1 VENKIDNQLK
11 NKKKEDRMI
20 GRKVV
25 KNFRFFGR
33 VLMLIASGYLLFP
46 IQALPL
52 PTGGQVVSGE
62 SAINQ
67 SGNQMTITQTT
78 DRAIINWQGY
88 SIDLNEIVRYIQPNA
103 NSISL
108 NRVVGID
115 PSIILGQLIA
125 NGRVWI
131 VNPNGIFFGKDAVIN
146 VGGIL
151 ASTLNIKDSDFLSGK
166 YEFTQD
172 SNSALSSIINKGQII
187 INDNGYAILV
197 APLVSNEGLIIA
209 NLGKVII
216 AGTENFVVNFDGNN
230 LINFTISKTSQT
242 PGTVLI
248 PSSQITNIIREV
260 VNTPQIIEAGSIIE
274 ENGNTYLVGASGT
287 VINTGTIKA
296 EGGSAVMKATQAAV
310 LPAGGNVDAKGGN
323 FELSGKTFL
332 LSGSYS
338 ASNFLL
344 DPANVLIAEG
354 SGSDPNTYYEVD
366 IENDLNSGT
375 NVTIQAW
382 NSITMLN
389 FTTPGDEGIDAT
401 GSGNLTLQITDEDGD
416 HSGTITFSDQNDH
429 ISIAGNI
436 TLDAQ
441 TYATTNG
448 TLQNIGKLTTTAGN
462 INLLASGNIELL
474 NDVQVG
480 GSGVITIN
488 STSGT
493 LTQGANSH
501 ISSNATDIGIT
512 ASNYTMVSGATIDSN
527 GGAVNVNAGNVTV
540 NGAITSDNGN
550 INFTGLSTGFTIPTG
565 SVNSGTGNVSIIPV
579 AGTTVDLGYVGTGT
593 LQITD
598 ATLDNITTSGTLT
611 IGDTNTGNIAIGAVS
626 QPAATVQIVSGGD
639 ITDDGV
645 LGTTISANNLT
656 LAAKSVGTSSAP
668 LGVDTAGG
676 PITVDT
682 TSGGA
687 TGNIYLVQPTG
698 NLLMSQLTLT
708 TDAGSVQT
716 IGLTAAGGAIN
727 VDADKTITDN
737 LILIADSM
745 DIANTITGGGSN
757 YVILKPYSTNTGID
771 LGTESVGQLS
781 LTDAEIDKI
790 TSVASIQVGDTNSGT
805 LTVSAAIT
813 PAGTN
818 TLILVAGD
826 AAGENITGAGTITVQ
841 NLGLSAAGAITLSNI
856 DADTLAAIS
865 RVSGNITITDSDDL
879 TVGQVTGAVIGGTPA
894 TITGVSTTASDID
907 IRSAGTLTINN
918 DVVAGN
924 NGNIILYG
932 GTGGT
937 GDVALGANVTSVTTG
952 DIHIKAANA
961 ITRTAG
967 VVSGDQVFLDAGD
980 NVGTGAAPIYTNAV
994 TLGGQVT
1001 GAGGG
1006 FNVYEANN
1014 VTIGQ
1019 VQDLIGAGTFD
1030 GISTNGGNV
1039 VVEVG
1044 GVLTIVDNLAPNDT
1058 IRTSNGTVNLIADD
1072 ITINTT
1078 GAQLAVNAGTGSIF
1092 ISPKTAGRSIDL
1104 GTETVGFL
1112 SLTDAEIDKL
1122 SAAGVLTIGDS
1133 IRTGEIAITS
1143 DITPAGVTAILLR
1156 NEGQSGADI
1165 VSNGGR
1171 LIEDNII
1178 LQAADNIGEGIADR
1192 LLLGATTSLVATAGT
1207 GSIWIDNNA
1216 SVTATLTAN
1225 SGVIDI
1231 DVSGAGNTLTTGGAW
1246 SANAITV
1253 LADGNITLG
1262 HDLTADEGSIS
1273 ITSTSGIINQ
1283 TAGDVEASAANQSIT
1298 YTAND
1303 ISLAGTTTADATTG
1317 VVNFIP
1323 NAGVAINIGAG
1334 GANFGVSDAEL
1345 DSVQSALRIE
1355 VGNASSGAVTIDGAG
1370 ITFGPAHVSTLVINT
1385 GADINDNGS
1394 SNIIDVD
1401 TLALIAGTGIGNV
1414 NTVKVDT
1421 GSSTLAAK
1429 VTGTGDISINEQT
1442 DVVVGD
1448 VITNAGT
1455 ISGLSTFQ
1463 GSIILT
1469 TSNGSITVNS
1479 PITAGDNAGTNSF
1492 DVTLTATNAGNAAD
1506 IVIGAD
1512 ITADDDA
1519 LITAGDTISRP
1530 SAGTVTATD
1539 LVELDAAAGIG
1550 ASTNPIYTEAAVL
1563 TARTTTSGGI
1573 YIYEASA
1580 VDIGTGSAFNGI
1592 NAAPNGDIVVANA
1605 SGDMTVSQNV
1615 TTSGTGTITL
1625 TVEGDDDTFIHSGNS
1640 IDTADQAITITADR
1654 MNLSGGTIGSSNE
1667 EVTLKPYHTDDTITL
1682 GVATDTDFSLSD
1694 AELDT
1699 INVHGGSGILN
1710 IGQSGGGAITIGG
1723 NIDVSGDADILHLW
1737 SGGSITGANTITG
1750 NDLAVSSTDAGN
1762 IDINTIVTTVAA
1774 VTNDGDIIIEQQGSN
1789 NLIVGTVDGVNGVNA
1804 GGSNVV
1810 ISTVDGNITIN
1821 GDVSAAG
1828 TGAIT
1833 ITSGD
1838 SNYMDG
1844 TAASILTNN
1853 ADITTNDGAITLV
1866 ADQMMLDGAGASIVA
1881 GGTNTVTLK
1890 QYVNTGSGAGTILID
1905 LGGPDAFTSHAPAG
1919 DDVTLGLT
1927 DAELDTITA
1936 SQITIGASNG
1946 ANINNTAAVGPNNVS
1961 TMLLV
1966 TGKTIDNPG
1975 AGAGSIEVANLA
1987 FNAVNGIGTTNSIH
2001 TIVTNVAAYNSTSG
2015 DVYITELAAGGDI
2028 NIDSVAGIDGITN
2041 GGGDV
2046 TVYTVSGSITV
2057 SKNVATGAGSGGDIL
2072 LWATVNGDVT
2082 IGADIIA
2089 DYDVM
2094 LYAYRDISINSGT
2107 ISSGNNTIRIAA
2119 DAAST
2124 GTGAVTQTGGQVG
2137 TGNEYLSVSAAEG
2150 ITLTNTQIA
2159 TLNAYNTT
2167 SGDIEITNTGN
2178 LTIDDWDLGIGYGV
2192 ENDAGK
2198 VVITNAG
2205 SIDIPGTSGD
2215 GVWASSDIEIYANGA
2230 TSDITAGKDN
2240 DLSAVESDAGNV
2252 ILSAGRDIYLG
2263 QNGHY
2268 ANVYNNN
2275 GSGSITI
2282 TAGGDITVDNVTYV
2296 ESDSGDITIT
2306 AGGDF
2311 NLLATTVN
2319 NAWIGA
2325 DSSGN
2330 VKITAQSGAITV
2342 ANNTAGITSSSG
2354 TVTLIADAMDLQ
2366 STIGGGSGDVFINP
2380 YTAGTDIDLGTET
2393 AGRLSLT
2400 GTELDNIS
2408 TGGTA
2413 IIGTDG
2419 TNVNAGV
2426 IHITANISPTNFANM
2441 ALVTGDTGA
2450 GTTAITD
2457 ETAGPGGNKISL
2469 TGTLTFDTPRSVDI
2483 TTAVGTIAGRSTIAG
2498 DIRIDEDDAIIV
2510 GSGWNGIQ
2518 GLTTAGS
2525 NITLVTNNG
2534 SITVDQPVSAAAD
2547 GKVTLTAGGAASDII
2562 LNNNVLTQGGEI
2574 ELNADDDVQVN
2585 NPAIVRSHD
2594 GMGGNA
2600 GLIDINA
2607 DADGS
2612 GAGELQVAAGATV
2625 DSDSTTGTDAN
2636 IEISA
2641 ADFDAAGGTIDA
2653 GSAKIYIFPST
2664 SAPIDLGGAGAA
2676 TFSVTAADLLSITQA
2691 DGGLIL
2697 GYDDSGATIRASNI
2711 SLSAN
2716 FDVNTATWPL
2726 TLVTSG
2732 SITGGNFLLTAP
2744 ANLQLTLDTVSG
2756 ISGTTG
2762 VGGNALNIDAD
2773 FLAAIATNGNIYIY
2787 EQDGVT
2793 ITSSQ
2798 NASRSWDGVITDA
2811 GSNGNIALQTAA
2823 NSLVINKPIDADGT
2837 GNILLQAD
2845 ASAGTD
2851 DIDINAAISSD
2862 SGTITILAADN
2873 VYISDSVTTASLAGA
2888 TSAGITITAT
2898 SGNVEQDT
2906 GSISTNG
2913 GNSGIAITAGT
2924 DVKQTGGNIT
2934 SSAFVTVSAGRD
2946 ITIDP
2951 ITAQT
2956 FIDLR
2961 ADDDIIITGDLT
2973 ATTSHIYMR
2982 ANNDGILLG
2991 QPGDVDPGDTGVYA
3005 GGNVIFDGTNGAITI
3020 TASDNTNGL
3029 VLVIGENIYS
3039 LANNASNVTINANG
3053 VTSSGTGDGLLP
3065 GYDFSVAFLTSTDIG
3080 SVTNPVL
3087 LTVNAPNGNF
3097 VDIADQDLQFV
3108 TSGMGFSHAPAVPP
3122 HLTFTED
3129 ANGPDGI
3136 GSIHMDP
3143 NSVINAGLDAIY
3155 QSPDPIILGDTH
3167 ANRHIIAVSTGV
3179 NGYVQINDNSTVQAG
3194 LTDMTGDVRLISRNS
3209 DIIVGDNVTILT
3221 GVLGDIVMVGGGE
3234 IITGDGQLW
3243 SAGNRMYLLSGAPT
3257 TAGNDIGGFTFGA
3270 PAPDQDT
3277 LLGTGT
3283 FVSGLGYILIDA
3295 TGDLG
3300 INGSINPG
3308 SYIDF
3313 ETGTATGTTGSF
3325 ILGPS
3330 GNLNLKG
3337 SLTIGGSATGN
3348 NIYIIQNPG
3357 SVVDPVVTIA
3367 GTIGGSG
3374 AIPGNVTVDLDSANI
3389 QGDILFTGR
3398 INATG
3403 NVTLTTDADTAAYDI
3418 IGGGSINSQNGWI
3431 LVDAG
3436 NGTNSGDIIIGSL
3449 TAGANNTG
3457 SGYAIELETPGGNVT
3472 VNGSITANS
3481 NSGLNVAIDPVDVTI
3496 NSPVN
3501 ITGNFDVWATNDII
3515 VNANISSSGGDIRLY
3530 ANSTNLTPTADD
3542 TAGDFVAA
3550 AGTSITANNGY
3561 VYITGVNVTV
3571 RDVTAGTTVGIA
3583 SDFATP
3589 ASGGVLTLDGTIYG
3603 VGGVNITGFNGVLD
3617 VTLAGDST
3625 IKSTGAGSISFITD
3639 SLDGNYDLTIQTGSG
3654 AIALGEMGSTTPLN
3668 SLAVSTTGTATL
3680 NGYIRTT
3687 GNLNLSGA
3695 GTIALGNDI
3704 TLTTATGDL
3713 RINGTNGVT
3722 GAQSLALNS
3731 TTGDIYIGTVGG
3743 GVTGLSAATG
3753 GVTYLGGNITTAAA
3767 GTGIDLGGSAGID
3780 LQNNVTL
3787 TSNDQQINLGS
3798 TNQITETG
3806 NRTLTLVAGTGAIT
3820 LNDVD
3825 ITNLSITS
3833 GGSNTLYGDIIVD
3846 NPVNFANA
3854 GNTTLAGDVTVTTSN
3869 DAVTFAAIDGGFN
3882 LGIDAGNALI
3892 TLGAVGGTTPVASL
3906 TTNSGTI
3913 ALNGTITA
3921 AANGDISI
3929 TTTGSAGDITINNN
3943 ISTSGAGTI
3952 ELTSSRDVLI
3962 GTGASA
3968 NVSAVNGDVTIT
3980 GRDITLGT
3988 GANTGVVT
3996 TSTGSGNIKLDA
4008 SRNVAVNTGSSIT
4021 SGGWLDIDPT
4031 SITNA
4036 GTMSAVNYIT
4046 ISATGQ
4052 VQNTGTIST
4061 SGANSYVVIDA
4072 GSIVQNGDITT
4083 PTGGNEY
4090 VSLTATGAITDTN
4103 DGTTDIT
4110 TQSLYILGASSVGGS
4125 AANAALDTDVANLY
4139 VVNVAGSTYILEEST
4154 VTVTGVNVT
4163 GNFVLTA
4170 VGTPAITTTGAIVS
4184 NAGLVDLAGAV
4195 NLGADVLGGAGVE
4208 LDNVTLTADVVVA
4221 SANGYVNF
4229 GGTIDGAHNL
4239 TANAA
4244 STVTFGGIVG
4254 GTTGINDL
4262 LVSAGTLIDV
4272 NAAIQDAD
4280 TITFNGNSDLGA
4292 NLTATNGNI
4301 VLNGNVTLSG
4311 GARTLTANTAGA
4323 DILVNGDISGAQN
4336 LTLTANDVVSLT
4348 TIGALGADPTLL
4360 DVNATT
4366 ALLGGDITVDGSVD
4380 LSGTTTTT
4388 LVNNIIIDISG
4399 AGSGDQLSIGTLNGG
4414 KSLTIIADDSDVS
4427 LGAITQLTGLTVTSA
4442 DEINLNGAINIPGV
4456 IALTST
4462 TGTDVNGGITGANAI
4477 TITGP
4482 ATLSADVTAT
4492 NNILFNNGVIIDS
4505 STRSITSTNG
4515 NITFVGDITGNQML
4529 NLSAS
4534 SGNVSLAGVNLTGTT
4549 GFDIDAL
4556 TAVLNGNIT
4565 VAGNIDLSG
4574 VGTTTVG
4581 ADITIDGSGATGGT
4595 ITLARI
4601 TGNHNLQI
4609 TQGTDDDV
4617 IFGGDVTS
4625 LTGLTVTNADDIDVS
4640 GAINIQGSVSLTAA
4654 DTINVNRNI
4663 NPGGVVGLT
4672 GDKVNVNANI
4682 GVTGNNSLG
4691 IQATDITIAG
4701 TSDAALSSG
4710 SGPIN
4715 LIASNSINIGT
4726 GAARAEI
4733 LSTSGGSLNADAPT
4747 VSIGGSNSGT
4757 GIWMD
4762 GAVTIGTGGTDTI
4775 TVGDGVFG
4783 IQGRQNV
4790 YLTAKDSIGIYEVVR
4805 STNGDVYLTTTS
4817 TAVSGD
4823 ITLENGSSVTGESVN
4838 LNAANDVII
4847 LGNQNNNLGTI
4858 TLTAGN
4864 QIQLGANVQ
4873 ALQDVV
4879 FNSPV
4884 LLTANADV
4892 TSNTGNATFADDI
4905 RGAFDL
4911 TVTALLGTA
4920 TFDTIGAGTDPT
4932 SLTVNAKD
4940 VVFGNTANI
4949 DGQIDVTA
4957 QNNIVIDEL
4966 LATTNNSSNINLT
4979 AAKDVLIGSGADG
4992 TVQAID
4998 GLITITGTN
5007 VYLGLNGNAGV
5018 IETTGTGNIKL
5029 DVSGNLVMN
5038 NNSGTEIVSGGWIN
5052 IDPINVVIDGAGL
5065 TAAGD
5070 IDITA
5075 DNTITVNAN
5084 ITAGGNAT
5092 LTSGV
5097 SITQNSGTITGV
5109 NDILTSGTITLAGGI
5124 VSTGDVIITAQ
5135 TGVLTLDGDIDSG
5148 NNVNLLALA
5157 SSINQ
5162 ESGDITAGGTVVL
5175 YAGDNITIS
5184 GTIGWATPVG
5194 GDVIFT
5200 GPNRITIFGSDYY
5213 GAGGAININGVV
5225 TADGNITGT
5234 AGIVNVDMSVT
5245 SNNGYVEFV
5254 GGIGIGVSAGI
5265 TADDELVLMTP
5276 GVVSVEGTALT
5287 SNNSDVFIAGLTG
5300 IYQNTG
5306 SIYGENNIGVV
5317 GGTVEISDLT
5327 ANTGSITVAATGS
5340 VNISDAYAGTSI
5352 DILSS
5357 GNVNVDGASGLYA
5370 DSDYISVAS
5379 NGTIV
5384 LAGPVD
5390 AGTFVALV
5398 SNNGSISQV
5407 SDQISAGTYV
5417 EISAAQDVNLIDVT
5431 ALANNGA
5438 TGYAIKVTA
5447 DGNVNVANLD
5457 ASGGTNTNI
5466 GIDPT
5471 NVTVNGPIIASGNID
5486 ITADNTITVNANITA
5501 DSYGDNIGDANL
5513 TATTG
5518 SIAQASGTTISGE
5531 NVLLVAGDNLNLNEI
5546 QAATDITA
5554 QAGQNIVLNDNLTAG
5569 DLADI
5574 ISLTGSITQVGGLIT
5589 ADELWLTASTGIG
5602 NELLPIQTHVNNLTA
5617 ISTGGVIAVENN
5629 TDLVVDQAT
5638 NAGNPVLIIAD
5649 GKLTIAGN
5657 ITGSDVTLESTN
5669 DEITQTGGLV
5679 TSTNL
5684 ATLDAATGITL
5695 TNAELN
5701 KLDAYVS
5708 GTGNI
5713 TITEATDIMLIS
5725 VYTDDGSITV
5735 TTTNGTITAVDV
5747 NATEDVNLT
5756 ANGSTKDII
5765 ITGAGITAGDD
5776 VTLISSDT
5784 IVGGKI
5790 TADKLTATAS
5800 GVIDIQ
5806 TYITTLEATTSNSNI
5821 TVVEDN
5827 TLALDDI
5834 NAGTGDVSLTV
5845 LAGTLVSNAGKYIT
5859 ANDLVVNSDG
5869 AVTIN
5874 TDVDT
5879 LAAMTNNADITVD
5892 EDDDLALNLVDADNG
5907 DVSLTVGGAITD
5919 NNGASLNIK
5928 GQTLILVAVD
5938 GIGSGN
5944 ALETMVVDRLDA
5956 TNTNNN
5962 IEIANTGA
5970 LTLIDLDASGNSVRN
5985 VNGQVIISAA
5995 SPITVSSPIVGG
6007 AGVTLTAGE
6016 TADAGT
6022 WADDLTVNASITSAN
6037 GSILLRAGDDITVA
6051 AGTIVQAQ
6059 WLGQTV
6065 TLIAGYQ
6072 DQDSGGAITSSG
6084 TLLTN
6089 SGDIV
6094 SSAIGNIAVWTVNA
6108 GTGDVDITSS
6118 QGNVTGGKI
6127 TADEL
6132 DVASKTGINITTAV
6146 NTLTAGVSGAGN
6158 IVVGEDDGITL
6169 ANVTTADGSISVTTT
6184 TGTII
6189 ATYVVAGDAGNDES
6203 HDVTLTAQG
6212 AGNDIVIDY
6221 LNADNN
6227 AILTAADAIVDNGDD
6242 SVDVEAVGL
6251 VATATA
6257 GNINLD
6263 TNINNLT
6270 ATAGTTIQIDDL
6282 HSLTVAGTVQS
6293 TGGGNITITANGN
6306 IALAANI
6313 TTTGDVTLTADNNN
6327 DHTGSITRTAGTIS
6341 GNDLLMS
6348 AGSGIGDTNSPIVTA
6363 VDTLTA
6369 ANSSSG
6375 IINVRDTNGNLQVK
6389 DVLNGD
6395 RTVILESTTGAI
6407 TNDDIGTSDVTAGD
6421 LVVTAIT
6428 GINLDTTSNRLNA
6441 YNSTSGDINIYNIGD
6456 LIIDD
6461 FAGVSANNW
6470 GVENQGGA
6478 VIIETASSIL
6488 IPGTSGDGIYASGSV
6503 TLTASSDIRAGSSG
6517 NGITA
6522 VEANNGGV
6530 TLNAGGNIY
6539 LGESG
6544 YADVYADNSGDIVFN
6559 ANNITLDNYTRVEAE
6574 SGDITFNADG
6584 TISVIT
6590 RAAGEPTRILADG
6603 GAISLNA
6610 DNGDIN
6616 IVGGS
6621 SVEAVSLGDVELIA
6635 ANNIN
6640 IEGSVV
6646 ISDEGNL
6653 YILSDGYV
6661 NITNTYLESGEE
6673 TYIYGNTSNI
6683 FGNVTIVGSEIQVG
6697 GNLLDIQAGNNV
6709 SISNSYLNSGYTLR
6723 ISADN
6728 GNVTIEDSSGV
6739 VAYGTLEVVANFNLD
6754 ITGGSYLSGYD
6765 QVFLYSTN
6773 GNIGIN
6779 GSEINSGNGD
6789 VNIYAGNN
6797 VTITDT
6803 TTYSYDDTYIAAVD
6817 GSVVI
6822 GNSGIETDNGVYL
6835 YAGQDITVTDIAY
6848 INAAVH
6854 AELLADGG
6862 SVVINNASSVNA
6874 GDDVYIEAGDGDV
6887 SIGFVTAG
6895 DLVTINAAGAIRD
6908 NNADRMNIIA
6918 TNLVMNSSDGIGLL
6932 VDPIET
6938 SVSNL
6943 QAGAEDG
6950 DIYIDNTGDLNLV
6963 DINSLGFAVAANGD
6977 IEIKTTNDMTIS
6989 GLVKATGSV
6998 YLYAIDGGIID
7009 NNTATPY
7016 DIMAGDTSGLYAGGG
7031 TIGIESGAGWFDP
7044 IEVAIDGDLNVYASD
7059 EYNFVSV
7066 AIDGIVS
7073 PRDIL
7078 LTRSD
7083 WGVPPGLI
7091 IFNGR
7096 VNGGG
7101 ESERWFRATGN
7112 AIHYIGIVP
7121 YIYETLMLYII
7132 DPTYFEPAPEYWDV
7146 IKYKKAIEGMALK

>member
-1 VENKIDNQLK
+1 MNGVRKNVFMQLAAL
-11 NKKKEDRMI
+11 I
-20 GRKVV
+20 SCA
-25 KNFRFFGR
+25 
-33 VLMLIASGYLLFP
+33 VLMWP
-46 IQALPL
+46 IQALPM
-52 PTGGQVVSGE
+52 PTGGNVVAGQ
-62 SAINQ
+62 A
-67 SGNQMTITQTT
+67 TISQPAATT
-78 DRAIINWQGY
+78 MQIDQASQKAIINWQGF
-88 SIDLNEIVRYIQPNA
+88 SIDANELVRFVQPGRTA
-103 NSISL
+103 VVL
-108 NRVVGID
+108 NRVVGAD
-115 PSIILGQLIA
+115 PSLIYGQLQA
-125 NGRVWI
+125 NGQVFV
-131 VNPNGIFFGKDAVIN
+131 VNNA
-146 VGGIL
+146 GIL
-151 ASTLNIKDSDFLSGK
+151 VGAGAKIDVGSFFASTLNISDSDFLAGRYNFVQDSGK
-166 YEFTQD
+166 NPSY
-172 SNSALSSIINKGQII
+172 IVNKGTITVS
-187 INDNGYAILV
+187 DDGYVILA

-209 NLGKVII
+209 NLGKVNLI
-216 AGTENFVVNFDGNN
+216 GGEKVTVNFDGTG
-230 LINFTISKTSQT
+230 LINFAVDKL
-242 PGTVLI
+242 PGQPGSVLMTKEAA
-248 PSSQITNIIREV
+248 SDIIKNV
-260 VNTPQIIEAGSIIE
+260 VNTKGLVEAGSVIE
-274 ENGNTYLVGASGT
+274 KDGVIELVGASGI
-287 VINTGTIKA
+287 VINSGTIKA
-296 EGGSAVMKATQAAV
+296 QGGSAIMKATQSAV

-354 SGSDPNTYYEVD
+354 SGSDPNTYYED
-366 IENDLNSGT
+366 NIESSLNSGT

-389 FTTPGDEGIDAT
+389 FTTPGDQGIDAT

-441 TYATTNG
+441 TFATTNG

-474 NDVQVG
+474 NDAQVG

-488 STSGT
+488 STNGT

-501 ISSNATDIGIT
+501 ISSNATPIGIT

-527 GGAVNVNAGNVTV
+527 GGAVNVNAGNVTI
-540 NGAITSDNGN
+540 NGTITSDNGN
-550 INFTGLSTGFTIPTG
+550 INFTGLATGFTIPTG

-579 AGTTVDLGYVGTGT
+579 AGTTVDLGHVGTGT

-611 IGDTNTGNIAIGAVS
+611 IGDSNTGNIAIGAVS

-645 LGTTISANNLT
+645 LGTTISASNLT
-656 LAAKSVGTSSAP
+656 LIADSVGTSAAP

-676 PITVDT
+676 PITVNT

-727 VDADKTITDN
+727 VDASKTITDN

-757 YVILKPYSTNTGID
+757 YVILKPYSTNTGIN
-771 LGTESVGQLS
+771 LGTESGGQLS

-826 AAGENITGAGTITVQ
+826 AAGEDITGAGTITVQ
-841 NLGLSAAGAITLSNI
+841 NLGLSAAGAITLNNI
-856 DADTLAAIS
+856 DADNLAAIS

-879 TVGQVTGAVIGGTPA
+879 TVGQVTGAVVGGTPA

-907 IRSAGTLTINN
+907 IRSAGTLTISN

-937 GDVALGANVTSVTTG
+937 GDVALGANVTSVTSG

-961 ITRTAG
+961 ITSTAG
-967 VVSGDQVFLDAGD
+967 IVSGDQVFLDAVD
-980 NVGTGAAPIYTNAV
+980 NVGTGSAPIYTNAA

-1001 GAGGG
+1001 AASGG
-1006 FNVYEANN
+1006 FYVYEANN

-1019 VQDLIGAGTFD
+1019 VQDLIGLSTFD

-1058 IRTSNGTVNLIADD
+1058 IRTSNGTANLIADD
-1072 ITINTT
+1072 ITINTA

-1207 GSIWIDNNA
+1207 GSIWIDNDQ
-1216 SVTATLTAN
+1216 SVGAATLTAN

-1262 HDLTADEGSIS
+1262 HDLTADVGSIS

-1370 ITFGPAHVSTLVINT
+1370 ITFGPDNVSTLVINT

-1394 SNIIDVD
+1394 SNIIDVV
-1401 TLALIAGTGIGNV
+1401 TLALNAATGIGNT

-1421 GSSTLAAK
+1421 GSSTLAAR
-1429 VTGTGDISINEQT
+1429 VTGVGNIVINEQT

-1448 VITNAGT
+1448 VVANAGT

-1463 GSIILT
+1463 GSITLT
-1469 TSNGSITVNS
+1469 TTNGSITVNS

-1592 NAAPNGDIVVANA
+1592 NAAANGDIVVANA

-1625 TVEGDDDTFIHSGNS
+1625 TVEGDDDTFIHSGGA

-1667 EVTLKPYHTDDTITL
+1667 EVTLKPYDTNDTITL

-1710 IGQSGGGAITIGG
+1710 IGQSGGGVITIGG

-1774 VTNDGDIIIEQQGSN
+1774 VTNNGDITIEQQGSN

-1828 TGAIT
+1828 TGTIT

-1838 SNYMDG
+1838 SNYSDG

-1853 ADITTNDGAITLV
+1853 ADITTNNGAITLV
-1866 ADQMMLDGAGASIVA
+1866 ADQMTLDGAGASIVA

-1905 LGGPDAFTSHAPAG
+1905 LGGSDAFIPGPPDS
-1919 DDVTLGLT
+1919 VTLGLT

-1946 ANINNTAAVGPNNVS
+1946 ANIDNTAAVGPNNVS

-1966 TGKTIDNPG
+1966 TGGTIDNPG

-1987 FNAVNGIGTTNSIH
+1987 LDAVNGIGTTNSIH

-2015 DVYITELAAGGDI
+2015 NIRITEAATGGDI
-2028 NIDSVAGIDGITN
+2028 NIGSVAGIVGVHNSNGNVDIRTTDGTIYVSQPVIANVLGADIILSANTLGNTADIVIGANITATDDVHLKAANAITRTAGVVSGDQVFLDAGDNVGTGAAPIYTNAVTLGGQVTGAGGGFNVYEANNVTIGQVQDLIGAGTFDGISTN
-2041 GGGDV
+2041 GGGV
-2046 TVYTVSGSITV
+2046 LVSLIQAGTTLTVVDNLGSDTIR
-2057 SKNVATGAGSGGDIL
+2057 TGGGVVRL
-2072 LWATVNGDVT
+2072 E
-2082 IGADIIA
+2082 ADE
-2089 DYDVM
+2089 M
-2094 LYAYRDISINSGT
+2094 TINSGGAQFA
-2107 ISSGNNTIRIAA
+2107 INSGAGDVYLAPATA
-2119 DAAST
+2119 
-2124 GTGAVTQTGGQVG
+2124 GT
-2137 TGNEYLSVSAAEG
+2137 
-2150 ITLTNTQIA
+2150 
-2159 TLNAYNTT
+2159 
-2167 SGDIEITNTGN
+2167 
-2178 LTIDDWDLGIGYGV
+2178 TIDLGV
-2192 ENDAGK
+2192 A
-2198 VVITNAG
+2198 V
-2205 SIDIPGTSGD
+2205 PGTYGLELD
-2215 GVWASSDIEIYANGA
+2215 NNELNEI
-2230 TSDITAGKDN
+2230 
-2240 DLSAVESDAGNV
+2240 
-2252 ILSAGRDIYLG
+2252 
-2263 QNGHY
+2263 
-2268 ANVYNNN
+2268 
-2275 GSGSITI
+2275 
-2282 TAGGDITVDNVTYV
+2282 
-2296 ESDSGDITIT
+2296 
-2306 AGGDF
+2306 
-2311 NLLATTVN
+2311 
-2319 NAWIGA
+2319 
-2325 DSSGN
+2325 
-2330 VKITAQSGAITV
+2330 
-2342 ANNTAGITSSSG
+2342 SSSG
-2354 TVTLIADAMDLQ
+2354 IVV
-2366 STIGGGSGDVFINP
+2366 IGNGLL
-2380 YTAGTDIDLGTET
+2380 AK
-2393 AGRLSLT
+2393 
-2400 GTELDNIS
+2400 
-2408 TGGTA
+2408 
-2413 IIGTDG
+2413 
-2419 TNVNAGV
+2419 AGV
-2426 IHITANISPTNFANM
+2426 IHITANISPTNFADM

-2457 ETAGPGGNKISL
+2457 ETAGSGGNKISL

-2483 TTAVGTIAGRSTIAG
+2483 TTAVSTIAGQSTTAG
-2498 DIRIDEDDAIIV
+2498 DIRIDEDDGITV

-2518 GLTTAGS
+2518 GLTTTAS
-2525 NITLVTNNG
+2525 DITLVTING
-2534 SITVDQPVSAAAD
+2534 SITVNQPVSAAGS

-2562 LNNNVLTQGGEI
+2562 LNNNALTQGGEI
-2574 ELNADDDVQVN
+2574 ELNADNDVKVN

-2697 GYDDSGATIRASNI
+2697 GYDDSGATIYASNI

-2973 ATTSHIYMR
+2973 ATTSHVYMR
-2982 ANNDGILLG
+2982 ANNDGILVN
-2991 QPGDVDPGDTGVYA
+2991 DGDTGVYA
-3005 GGNVIFDGTNGAITI
+3005 GGNVVFDGTNGAITI

-3039 LANNASNVTINANG
+3039 LANNASDVTINANG

-3065 GYDFSVAFLTSTDIG
+3065 GYDFSVAFLASTDIG

-3097 VDIADQDLQFV
+3097 VDIADQDLRFDGQA
-3108 TSGMGFSHAPAVPP
+3108 MNFSHSIANHVPP
-3122 HLTFTED
+3122 HLGFND
-3129 ANGPDGI
+3129 DLLGPDGI

-3143 NSVINAGLDAIY
+3143 TSVINAGLDAIY

-3283 FVSGLGYILIDA
+3283 FVSGLDYILIDA

-3313 ETGTATGTTGSF
+3313 ETGTTTGTTGSF
-3325 ILGPS
+3325 TLGPS

-3337 SLTIGGSATGN
+3337 SLTIGGSAAGN
-3348 NIYIIQNPG
+3348 NIHIIQNPLN
-3357 SVVDPVVTIA
+3357 VVSPVVTIA

-3436 NGTNSGDIIIGSL
+3436 NATNSGDIIIGSL
-3449 TAGANNTG
+3449 TAGANNTV
-3457 SGYAIELETPGGNVT
+3457 SGYAIELETPAGDVT

-3481 NSGLNVAIDPVDVTI
+3481 ASGLNVAIDPVDVTI

-3501 ITGNFDVWATNDII
+3501 ITGNLDVWATNDIT
-3515 VNANISSSGGDIRLY
+3515 VNANITSSGGNIRLY
-3530 ANSTNLTPTADD
+3530 ANSTDLTPTADD
-3542 TAGDFVAA
+3542 NAGDFVAA

-3561 VYITGVNVTV
+3561 VSIRGVNVTV
-3571 RDVTAGTTVGIA
+3571 RDITAGTAVGIA
-3583 SDFATP
+3583 SDFATA
-3589 ASGGVLTLDGTIYG
+3589 ASGGKLTLDGTIYG

-3617 VTLAGDST
+3617 VALAGDST
-3625 IKSTGAGSISFITD
+3625 IKSTGAGSIQFITD
-3639 SLDGNYDLTIQTGSG
+3639 SLDGNYNLTIQTGSG

-3680 NGYIRTT
+3680 NGNITTT

-3695 GTIALGNDI
+3695 GTIALGNNI

-3713 RINGTNGVT
+3713 RVNGTNGVT

-3731 TTGDIYIGTVGG
+3731 TTGNIYIGTVGG

-3780 LQNNVTL
+3780 LQSNVTL
-3787 TSNDQQINLGS
+3787 TSNNQQINLGS

-3854 GNTTLAGDVTVTTSN
+3854 GNTTLGGDVTVTTSN

-3882 LGIDAGNALI
+3882 LGIDAGKALI

-3913 ALNGTITA
+3913 ALNGAITA
-3921 AANGDISI
+3921 AANGNISI

-3968 NVSAVNGDVTIT
+3968 TVSAVNGDVTIT

-4031 SITNA
+4031 SITNV

-4139 VVNVAGSTYILEEST
+4139 VVNVAGNTYISEKDS

-4170 VGTPAITTTGAIVS
+4170 VGTPAITTTGNIVS
-4184 NAGLVDLAGAV
+4184 SAGLVDLAGAV
-4195 NLGADVLGGAGVE
+4195 NLGANVLGGAGVE

-4229 GGTIDGAHNL
+4229 GGTINGAYDL

-4272 NAAIQDAD
+4272 NAAIQDAN

-4311 GARTLTANTAGA
+4311 GARTLTASAAGA
-4323 DILVNGDISGAQN
+4323 DILVNGDISAAQN

-4399 AGSGDQLSIGTLNGG
+4399 AGSVDQLSIGTLNGG

-4442 DEINLNGAINIPGV
+4442 DEINLNGAINIPGA

-4492 NNILFNNGVIIDS
+4492 NNILFNNGVTIDS

-4515 NITFVGDITGNQML
+4515 NITFVGDITGNQIL
-4529 NLSAS
+4529 NLSAT

-4574 VGTTTVG
+4574 VVTTTVG
-4581 ADITIDGSGATGGT
+4581 EDITIDGSGATTGT

-4609 TQGTDDDV
+4609 TQGADDDV
-4617 IFGGDVTS
+4617 IFGGDVTA
-4625 LTGLTVTNADDIDVS
+4625 LTGLTVTNADDIDVG
-4640 GAINIQGSVSLTAA
+4640 GAINIQGSVLLTAA

-4663 NPGGVVGLT
+4663 NSGGLVGLT

-4790 YLTAKDSIGIYEVVR
+4790 YLTAKDSIDIYEVVR
-4805 STNGDVYLTTTS
+4805 STNGDVYLTTTQ
-4817 TAVSGD
+4817 TTVSGD
-4823 ITLENGSSVTGESVN
+4823 ITLENGSSVTGKSVN

-4879 FNSPV
+4879 FDSPV

-4892 TSNTGNATFADDI
+4892 TSNIGNVTFADDI
-4905 RGAFDL
+4905 SGAFDL

-4920 TFDTIGAGTDPT
+4920 TFDTIGAGTHPT

-5018 IETTGTGNIKL
+5018 IETTGTGDIKL

-5075 DNTITVNAN
+5075 DNTITVNAD

-5097 SITQNSGTITGV
+5097 SITQNSGTISGV
-5109 NDILTSGTITLAGGI
+5109 NDILTSGTITLAGDI
-5124 VSTGDVIITAQ
+5124 VSTGDITITAQ
-5135 TGVLTLDGDIDSG
+5135 TGVLTLIGDIDSG

-5162 ESGDITAGGTVVL
+5162 ESGDITAGGMVVL

-5184 GTIGWATPVG
+5184 GTIGNGSAIG
-5194 GDVIFT
+5194 GDIVFT
-5200 GPNRITIFGSDYY
+5200 GPNKITVEGTDFY
-5213 GAGGAININGVV
+5213 GVGGNININGDII
-5225 TADGNITGT
+5225 ADGNISGVAVGFVNIDADITSNSGDVGFVSGTGIILTTNSAGVVADGDINLLTSGLVDINADLTSNSGDISITGLTMVEQGTGT
-5234 AGIVNVDMSVT
+5234 GTITANQNVEVYGGKINLDDVVAGNDVNI
-5245 SNNGYVEFV
+5245 E
-5254 GGIGIGVSAGI
+5254 GIGNVLLGSVSAGTNI
-5265 TADDELVLMTP
+5265 DVLS
-5276 GVVSVEGTALT
+5276 GNAVAIYG
-5287 SNNSDVFIAGLTG
+5287 GLTAG
-5300 IYQNTG
+5300 TG
-5306 SIYGENNIGVV
+5306 YIDV
-5317 GGTVEISDLT
+5317 GAISDIL
-5327 ANTGSITVAATGS
+5327 
-5340 VNISDAYAGTSI
+5340 VNGD
-5352 DILSS
+5352 
-5357 GNVNVDGASGLYA
+5357 
-5370 DSDYISVAS
+5370 
-5379 NGTIV
+5379 
-5384 LAGPVD
+5384 VD
-5390 AGTFVALV
+5390 AGTSVALV

-5486 ITADNTITVNANITA
+5486 ITADNTITVNADITA
-5501 DSYGDNIGDANL
+5501 DSDGDNTGDANL

-5554 QAGQNIVLNDNLTAG
+5554 LAGQNIVLNDNLTAG
-5569 DLADI
+5569 DLVDI

-5602 NELLPIQTHVNNLTA
+5602 NELLPIQTDVNNLTA
-5617 ISTGGVIAVENN
+5617 ISTGGVIAVEND

-5638 NAGNPVLIIAD
+5638 NAGNPVLISAD
-5649 GKLTIAGN
+5649 GTLTIAGN

-5806 TYITTLEATTSNSNI
+5806 TDITTLEATTSNSNI

-5845 LAGTLVSNAGKYIT
+5845 LAGTLASNAGKYIT

-5874 TDVDT
+5874 THVDT
-5879 LAAMTNNADITVD
+5879 LAAMTNNAAITVD
-5892 EDDDLALNLVDADNG
+5892 EDDDLALNLVDAGNG
-5907 DVSLTVGGAITD
+5907 DITLTVGGAITD

-5928 GQTLILVAVD
+5928 GQNLILVAVD

-5944 ALETMVVDRLDA
+5944 ALETQVTNLDA
-5956 TNTNNN
+5956 GNTNNN

-5970 LTLIDLDASGNSVRN
+5970 LILLDLDASGNSVLN

-5995 SPITVSSPIVGG
+5995 SPLTVSSPIAGG

-6016 TADAGT
+6016 IADAGT
-6022 WADDLTVNASITSAN
+6022 WADDLTVNANISSAN

-6059 WLGQTV
+6059 LLGQTM

-6094 SSAIGNIAVWTVNA
+6094 LSAIGNIAVWTVNA

-6146 NTLTAGVSGAGN
+6146 NTLTAGVSGDGN

-6169 ANVTTADGSISVTTT
+6169 ANVTTADGAISVTTT
-6184 TGTII
+6184 NGTII
-6189 ATYVVAGDAGNDES
+6189 ATYVVAGDAGNDEA
-6203 HDVTLTAQG
+6203 HDVTLTANG

-6227 AILTAADAIVDNGDD
+6227 ALLTAADAIFDNGDS

-6306 IALAANI
+6306 IALAADI
-6313 TTTGDVTLTADNNN
+6313 TTTGDVTLIADNNN
-6327 DHTGSITRTAGTIS
+6327 DHTGSITMTSGTIS
-6341 GNDLLMS
+6341 GNDLVMS
-6348 AGSGIGDTNSPIVTA
+6348 AGSGIGNGGAIVTA

-6369 ANSSSG
+6369 TNTTSG
-6375 IINVRDTNGNLQVK
+6375 DIWVQDTNGNLAINTV
-6389 DVLNGD
+6389 DNGN
-6395 RTVILESTTGAI
+6395 RPVRIESAGAI
-6407 TNDDIGTSDVTAGD
+6407 TDNNAGANNITSGD
-6421 LVVTAIT
+6421 LVLVAVN
-6428 GINLDTTSNRLNA
+6428 GIDLDTTSNRLNA

-6470 GVENQGGA
+6470 GVENRGGA

-6559 ANNITLDNYTRVEAE
+6559 ANNITLDNYTWVEAE

-6661 NITNTYLESGEE
+6661 NITNSYLESGEE
-6673 TYIYGNTSNI
+6673 TYIYGNDAGV
-6683 FGNVTIVGSEIQVG
+6683 FGDVTIVGSEIQAD
-6697 GNLLDIQAGNNV
+6697 GNMLDIQAGNNV

-6765 QVFLYSTN
+6765 QVFLYSTY

-6779 GSEINSGNGD
+6779 GSEINSDNGV
-6789 VNIYAGNN
+6789 VNIDAGNN

-6895 DLVTINAAGAIRD
+6895 DLVTINAAGAIKD
-6908 NNADRMNIIA
+6908 NNGDTLNIV
-6918 TNLVMNSSDGIGLL
+6918 TTDLVMSAVNGIGL
-6932 VDPIET
+6932 VNDPIDT
-6938 SVSNL
+6938 QVSTLTATNTTT
-6943 QAGAEDG
+6943 G
-6950 DIYIDNTGDLNLV
+6950 DIVITNNKYVSGDLVINRVHNTGAGSV
-6963 DINSLGFAVAANGD
+6963 IIRNGD
-6977 IEIKTTNDMTIS
+6977 IDNKVNGGVIILGNSSPYIAPTLLATN
-6989 GLVKATGSV
+6989 SV
-6998 YLYAIDGGIID
+6998 ELYAIGAIVDRNNEIDADTNDPSTLDIQAGGTSVLYSYEGWIGEPYNPIEIAITDGHL
-7009 NNTATPY
+7009 Y
-7016 DIMAGDTSGLYAGGG
+7016 VYAGGLDPQTNLTSVNLTG
-7031 TIGIESGAGWFDP
+7031 TIVPYGIPEAYEG
-7044 IEVAIDGDLNVYASD
+7044 L
-7059 EYNFVSV
+7059 
-7066 AIDGIVS
+7066 
-7073 PRDIL
+7073 
-7078 LTRSD
+7078 
-7083 WGVPPGLI
+7083 VPPGLI
-7091 IFNGR
+7091 LFNYR
-7096 VNGGG
+7096 VVGGSGQGGALVPPGYLWAGAGG
-7101 ESERWFRATGN
+7101 ELINYWNTSIAQDNMGIANEPGYFYRIMQKVLLGDWFEPEEAPYSIDEALRQ
-7112 AIHYIGIVP
+7112 IIEGIV
-7121 YIYETLMLYII
+7121 L
-7132 DPTYFEPAPEYWDV
+7132 
-7146 IKYKKAIEGMALK
+7146 LK